1 MTYSKEFKQQAIK
14 LSDEIGTQKACEQ
27 LGLSYF
33 TLGGWRKKENRK
45 RIMDEKT
52 AENITTPLTEREK
65 KLLKYIH
72 IRSLITRIFCVYF
85 INLNYLFLMHTTKKT
100 SPISQ
105 RSLKNKEK
113 NNLLKDYDSIN
124 ALNLSLR
131 EECRKRTKAFF
142 SI

>member
-52 AENITTPLTEREK
+52 TENITTPLTEREK
-65 KLLKYIH
+65 KL
-72 IRSLITRIFCVYF
+72 
-85 INLNYLFLMHTTKKT
+85 M
-100 SPISQ
+100 
-105 RSLKNKEK
+105 KEIEELREA
-113 NNLLKDYDSIN
+113 NNILKDAFSFFVND
-124 ALNLSLR
+124 
-131 EECRKRTKAFF
+131 RKR
-142 SI
+142 

>member
-27 LGLSYF
+27 LGLTYF

-65 KLLKYIH
+65 KL
-72 IRSLITRIFCVYF
+72 
-85 INLNYLFLMHTTKKT
+85 M
-100 SPISQ
+100 
-105 RSLKNKEK
+105 KEIEELREA
-113 NNLLKDYDSIN
+113 NNILKDAFSFFVND
-124 ALNLSLR
+124 
-131 EECRKRTKAFF
+131 RKR
-142 SI
+142 

>member
-52 AENITTPLTEREK
+52 TENTSVPLTEREK
-65 KLLKYIH
+65 KL
-72 IRSLITRIFCVYF
+72 
-85 INLNYLFLMHTTKKT
+85 M
-100 SPISQ
+100 
-105 RSLKNKEK
+105 KEIEELREA
-113 NNLLKDYDSIN
+113 NNILKDAFSFFVND
-124 ALNLSLR
+124 
-131 EECRKRTKAFF
+131 RKR
-142 SI
+142 

>member
-85 INLNYLFLMHTTKKT
+85 INLNYLFLMHT
-100 SPISQ
+100 
-105 RSLKNKEK
+105 EK
-113 NNLLKDYDSIN
+113 RLLRF
-124 ALNLSLR
+124 LR
-131 EECRKRTKAFF
+131 EVLRIKERNN
-142 SI
+142 

>member
-27 LGLSYF
+27 LGLTYF

-65 KLLKYIH
+65 KL
-72 IRSLITRIFCVYF
+72 
-85 INLNYLFLMHTTKKT
+85 M
-100 SPISQ
+100 
-105 RSLKNKEK
+105 KEIEELREA
-113 NNLLKDYDSIN
+113 NNILKDAFYFFVND
-124 ALNLSLR
+124 
-131 EECRKRTKAFF
+131 RKR
-142 SI
+142 

>member
-45 RIMDEKT
+45 RIMDEET

-65 KLLKYIH
+65 KL
-72 IRSLITRIFCVYF
+72 
-85 INLNYLFLMHTTKKT
+85 M
-100 SPISQ
+100 
-105 RSLKNKEK
+105 KEIEELREA
-113 NNLLKDYDSIN
+113 NNILKDAFSFFVND
-124 ALNLSLR
+124 
-131 EECRKRTKAFF
+131 RKR
-142 SI
+142 

>member
-45 RIMDEKT
+45 QIMNEKT

-65 KLLKYIH
+65 KL
-72 IRSLITRIFCVYF
+72 
-85 INLNYLFLMHTTKKT
+85 M
-100 SPISQ
+100 
-105 RSLKNKEK
+105 KEIEELREA
-113 NNLLKDYDSIN
+113 NNILKDAFSFFVND
-124 ALNLSLR
+124 
-131 EECRKRTKAFF
+131 RKR
-142 SI
+142 